1 MKLSEKVE
9 QEKMMT
15 GTGNKL
21 TRGTPLLLFMVF
33 NHHTVLAQDTSA
45 ELLLREHSNEFRQEI
60 IKITDDVYMASGY
73 GASNSAMIVGESGLI
88 IIDTKESKSA
98 ARTVLEEFRAISD
111 KPIKAII
118 YTHGHVDHTNGTTEF
133 VGDNELEIYAR
144 ASFRDN
150 LMPDSD
156 LNPIIFARTGRQF
169 GFRLDSEEFINMG
182 TAERPIRDEEGDGY
196 LPPTVTFDEE
206 RIEITIEGVDLEL
219 VAAPGE
225 TDDQLYV
232 WLPEKRV
239 LFPGDNIYKAFPNL
253 YPIRGAMYRDVKVWA
268 ESLEK
273 MRLEGAE
280 YLVPGHSRPILGEEQ
295 VDEALRDYASA
306 IRYVY
311 DETIEGM
318 NDGMT
323 ANLLAESIA
332 LPDELAESPFLT
344 EFYGMVPWGVK
355 SVFYGK
361 IGWFDGNPT
370 TLLPLSEREQA
381 ERIIGLG
388 GGADNIFMELQDALA
403 SEDYQWAMQL
413 ADYLLATE
421 YRTAESTEIKIQA
434 LRGVARQQINPTAR
448 NYYFSFA
455 NELAQR

>member
-1 MKLSEKVE
+1 MKLNEKVE
-9 QEKMMT
+9 QQKMMT
-15 GTGNKL
+15 GIGIRL
-21 TRGTPLLLFMVF
+21 ALGTSLLLFMVL
-33 NHHTVLAQDTSA
+33 NQYAVNAQDTSA
-45 ELLLREHSNEFRQEI
+45 ETLLREHSNEFRREI
-60 IKITDDVYMASGY
+60 IEITDGVYMASGY

-98 ARTVLEEFRAISD
+98 ARTVLEEFRSISD
-111 KPIKAII
+111 KPVKAII
-118 YTHGHVDHTNGTTEF
+118 YTHGHVDHTSGTTEF
-133 VGDNELEIYAR
+133 VGDDELEIYAR
-144 ASFRDN
+144 TSFRDN

-156 LNPIIFARTGRQF
+156 LNSISFARTARQF
-169 GFRLDSEEFINMG
+169 GFFLDSEEFINMG
-182 TAERPIRDEEGDGY
+182 TAEHPIRDEEGDGY
-196 LPPTVTFDEE
+196 LPPTITFDVE
-206 RIEITIEGVDLEL
+206 RFEVTIEGVDLEL

-239 LFPGDNIYKAFPNL
+239 LFPGDNLYRAFPNL
-253 YPIRGAMYRDVKVWA
+253 YPIRGGMYRDVKVWA

-273 MRLEGAE
+273 MRQEEAE

-295 VDEALRDYASA
+295 VDEALRVYASA

-311 DETIEGM
+311 DETIAGM

-323 ANLLAESIA
+323 ANQLAESIT
-332 LPDELAESPFLT
+332 LPEELAESPFLT
-344 EFYGMVPWGVK
+344 EFYGMVPWGVR
-355 SVFYGK
+355 SVFNGK

-370 TLLPLSEREQA
+370 SLLPLSERAQA

-388 GGADNIFMELQDALA
+388 GGADNIFMELQEAIA
-403 SEDYQWAMQL
+403 SEEYQWTMQL

-421 YRTAESTEIKIQA
+421 YRTTEVTEIKIQA
-434 LRGVARQQINPTAR
+434 LRGIARQQINPTAR

-455 NELAQR
+455 NELARQ

>member
-1 MKLSEKVE
+1 
-9 QEKMMT
+9 MMT
-15 GTGNKL
+15 GIGNRL
-21 TRGTPLLLFMVF
+21 TFETSFLLCLIF
-33 NHHTVLAQDTSA
+33 NQYTVYAQDTSA

-60 IKITDDVYMASGY
+60 IEITDGVYMASGY

-98 ARTVLEEFRAISD
+98 ARAVLEEFRAISD

-118 YTHGHVDHTNGTTEF
+118 YTHGHVDHTSGSTEF
-133 VGDNELEIYAR
+133 VGDDELEIYAR
-144 ASFRDN
+144 TSFRDN

-156 LNPIIFARTGRQF
+156 LNTISFTRTARQF
-169 GFRLDSEEFINMG
+169 GFMLDSEEFINMG
-182 TAERPIRDEEGDGY
+182 TAEHPLRDEEGDGY
-196 LPPTVTFDEE
+196 LPPTITFDEE
-206 RIEITIEGVDLEL
+206 RFEITIDGVDLEL

-239 LFPGDNIYKAFPNL
+239 LFPGDNFYKAFPNL
-253 YPIRGAMYRDVKVWA
+253 YPIRGGMYRDVKVWA

-273 MRLEGAE
+273 MRQESAE

-295 VDEALRDYASA
+295 VDEVLGDYASA

-311 DETIEGM
+311 DETVKGM
-318 NDGMT
+318 NNGMT
-323 ANLLAESIA
+323 ANQLAESIT
-332 LPDELAESPFLT
+332 LPQELAESPYLT

-355 SVFYGK
+355 SVFNGK

-370 TLLPLSEREQA
+370 TLLPLYEREQA

-388 GGADNIFMELQDALA
+388 GGADSIFMELQNAIA

-421 YRTAESTEIKIQA
+421 YQTTEVTEIKIQA
-434 LRGVARQQINPTAR
+434 LRGIARQQINPTAR

-455 NELAQR
+455 NELSRQ